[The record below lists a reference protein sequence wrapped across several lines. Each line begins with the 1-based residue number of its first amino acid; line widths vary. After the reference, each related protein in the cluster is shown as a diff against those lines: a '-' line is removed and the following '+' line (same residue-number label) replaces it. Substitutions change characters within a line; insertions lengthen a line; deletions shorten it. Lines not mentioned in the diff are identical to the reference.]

1 MCVGYILTSSLIRTV
16 YQCANSDPHPSE
28 KPDSGPHRREKPDPG
43 TSYKSDLDLDPHQS
57 GNSDPD
63 SDLRR
68 ESRIR
73 NIWLQIRNTT
83 VPVQYL

>member
-28 KPDSGPHRREKPDPG
+28 KPDPG

-57 GNSDPD
+57 ENSDPD

-68 ESRIR
+68 RESRIR
-73 NIWLQIRNTT
+73 N
-83 VPVQYL
+83 V